1 MQLSLNKARVYIEK
15 ELGGFLVGSRAWG
28 GSTSKSDYDYV
39 ISKPQLDNIKDF
51 LKRFGIIP
59 SEGAPYMDNTSMYFE
74 VQDNCNSAK
83 VNIIALS
90 KRIRKCWEEAS
101 KMMHAAPDSILKNR
115 EVRRYTFTMLVD
127 MLAHFV
133 HKKED

>member
-1 MQLSLNKARVYIEK
+1 MQLSLNEARVYIEE
-15 ELGGFLVGSRAWG
+15 ELEGFLVGSRAWG
-28 GSTSKSDYDYV
+28 GSTSESDYDYV
-39 ISKPQLDNIKDF
+39 ISKPQLNNLKDF
-51 LKRFGIIP
+51 LKRFYIIL
-59 SEGAPYMDNTSMYFE
+59 SEGDSYMDNASMYFE
-74 VQDNCNSAK
+74 VQDNCNSVK

-90 KRIRKCWEEAS
+90 ERICKCWEEAS
-101 KMMHAAPDSILKNR
+101 KMMHAAPDSILKDR